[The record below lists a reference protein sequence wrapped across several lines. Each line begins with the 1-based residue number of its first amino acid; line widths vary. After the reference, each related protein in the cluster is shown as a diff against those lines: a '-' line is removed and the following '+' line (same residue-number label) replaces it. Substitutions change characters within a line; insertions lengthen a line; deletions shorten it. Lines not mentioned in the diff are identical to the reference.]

1 MPGNSRGFDSFIF
14 RMINRFKGE
23 YAFLSNFHPW
33 SVKHQGITYP
43 TAEHAFQAAKGVEL
57 SDRMWIADSLTPGIA
72 KRRGRKVDIRPDWD
86 SVKLA
91 VMLEIVQ
98 AKFEN
103 PERLTKLQSTGD
115 HELVEGN
122 YWHDNIWG
130 ICLCYQCDNQG
141 KNYLGKILML
151 VRKGL

>member
-1 MPGNSRGFDSFIF
+1 V
-14 RMINRFKGE
+14 INQFKDE

-33 SVKHQGITYP
+33 NVVYRGSKYA
-43 TAEHAFQAAKGVEL
+43 TAEHAFQAAKGKEI
-57 SDRMWIADSLTPGIA
+57 SDKLWIAESSRPGVA
-72 KRRGRKVDIRPDWD
+72 KRRGRKVELREDWD
-86 SVKLA
+86 SVKMS

-98 AKFEN
+98 SKFFLPWRKE
-103 PERLTKLQSTGD
+103 KLVATGD

-130 ICLCYQCDNQG
+130 ICLCSECDNYG

-151 VRKGL
+151 VRKHF